1 MAGNDD
7 VAQVMWN
14 SAVHADIRENTFWA
28 HGNTSSYM
36 CIKIDDAAG
45 MRGGIFDNRFINI
58 EIGLNGSNGV
68 AISNPTPAGGGCTI
82 DGNHFINWAGDEN
95 CIANMSNDTLGL
107 NYNNE
112 SVIASDDA

>member
-1 MAGNDD
+1 MHGNDSI
-7 VAQVMWN
+7 AQLMWN
-14 SAVHADIRENTFWA
+14 SAVHADVRENTFWA
-28 HGNTSSYM
+28 HGNAADYM

-68 AISNPTPAGGGCTI
+68 AIDNPTPSGGGCTI
-82 DGNHFINWAGDEN
+82 DGNHFVNWTGDDN
-95 CIANMSNDTLGL
+95 CIALRSNDTLGL

-112 SVIASDDA
+112 DIIASSD